1 MLSLM
6 LFISFSTWAASSE
19 VKAILSLKPGAKIS
33 KDQKLSGNEYEI
45 KTEKDLI
52 HSVQINF
59 LLPEKPDQFI
69 SAGTSGHC
77 LVQPPKGHIPL
88 NRVFFFN
95 QKTKTRY
102 EMNPEGLVISI
113 LIQDMPEAGTHR
125 VCQFKDVQKIEI
137 KNEKLKKVK

>member
-1 MLSLM
+1 MFSLL
-6 LFISFSTWAASSE
+6 LFISFSAWAISPE
-19 VKAILSLKPGAKIS
+19 VKTVLTLKPGAKIA

-52 HSVQINF
+52 QSAQINF
-59 LLPEKPDQFI
+59 LLPEKPDQFLA
-69 SAGTSGHC
+69 AGTSGHC
-77 LVQPPKGHIPL
+77 LVQPPKGHIPIS
-88 NRVFFFN
+88 RVFFFN